1 MHACHMHVLASDW
14 CRQSICIYIRSLIA
28 AKFWPPPSPVALRHV
43 DLPLLPIHLTPG
55 CLVLSKWA
63 VEWGSWHNFLFQ
75 KGRQKA
81 FSILTCRRHFPY
93 LRFHPYAPHP
103 AGSPGRS
110 NTKSFGGEKEICY
123 SYLGSHPQLLC
134 THYHSPSSYKKCG
147 VSNMGWIWPILL
159 IPTELP
165 TVFYRTSNIAEALKG
180 KQTGGL
186 LLKNMLK
193 FYRHIIS
200 DNVHRKYKKSVW
212 GGSKQTLIKFSFI
225 T

>member
-1 MHACHMHVLASDW
+1 MYIYTQSDCCEVLATPFSCGTETCWPPIASYSLDTGVSSFIQMSAWMRFPAHFFYFRKEDKKLSRYWLAEGISLTSAPTHMH
-14 CRQSICIYIRSLIA
+14 
-28 AKFWPPPSPVALRHV
+28 PSQQA
-43 DLPLLPIHLTPG
+43 DQADQT
-55 CLVLSKWA
+55 
-63 VEWGSWHNFLFQ
+63 
-75 KGRQKA
+75 QKA
-81 FSILTCRRHFPY
+81 LQ
-93 LRFHPYAPHP
+93 
-103 AGSPGRS
+103 
-110 NTKSFGGEKEICY
+110 GGKEICY
-123 SYLGSHPQLLC
+123 SYLESHPQLLC

-200 DNVHRKYKKSVW
+200 DNVHRKYKKSAW